1 MRACLFRA
9 AALLQWEFPMAARGL
24 FITFE
29 GMDGSGKTTQSRRL
43 ATHLRAMGRAVLETA
58 EPGGTAIGR
67 KIRQILL
74 DAGNQELSPTAEL
87 LLYFASRAQN
97 VNESILPALDR
108 GEIVLADRFTDSTLA
123 YQGCARSLG
132 AEVVLAL
139 DKIACRGL
147 RPDLT
152 LLLEISPDDSLARA
166 RARNSAETSSETR
179 MDEQGLEFHRKVH
192 EAYEALATRE
202 PTRIKRIDG
211 AASIDDVEGAIWEV
225 VRVYV

>member
-1 MRACLFRA
+1 
-9 AALLQWEFPMAARGL
+9 MAARGF

-29 GMDGSGKTTQSRRL
+29 GMDGSGKTTQLRRL
-43 ATHLRAMGRAVLETA
+43 AAHLRGLGRAVVETA

-97 VNESILPALDR
+97 VDESILPALDR
-108 GEIVLADRFTDSTLA
+108 REIVLADRFTDSTVA
-123 YQGCARSLG
+123 YQGCARGLG
-132 AEVVLAL
+132 TDLVIDL

-152 LLLEISPDDSLARA
+152 LLLEISPADSLARA
-166 RARNSAETSSETR
+166 RARNSAETSLETR
-179 MDEQGLEFHRKVH
+179 MDEQESEFHRKVH
-192 EAYEALATRE
+192 DAYEALAARE
-202 PTRIKRIDG
+202 PSRVKRIDG
-211 AASIDDVEGAIWEV
+211 TASADDVERAIWEI
-225 VRVYV
+225 VRIYV